1 MKLSLK
7 GLKGAT
13 TMSLLNNAIGNVG
26 SNPSNMPP
34 KKRPASGQ
42 TSTFQV
48 TAGSSSD
55 ATNATNSNLSYSATG
70 QILIDKGQII
80 RGEVTD
86 IRNNTVSIKVDLG
99 ETITYPL
106 QGDPELTIG
115 QTATFKAVETEDGIA
130 LKAISIK
137 PSQARLV
144 TINKA
149 LEEAGLQKNE
159 RNQMIVLELLNN
171 QMSIDKQSIQKI
183 IQQSLLNKN
192 ASIST
197 LVLMNKHNILINN
210 ETSTQFE
217 NYRNNEHQLSK
228 EIGTIADEIPKLLDK
243 VSTFTTSKNFLAI
256 NNGIMDILLKD
267 TNSSTTIPF
276 SSVVSSNVEISTLL
290 DILRPFAL
298 TDTLTDSIM
307 NHTATLRDVVNCI
320 QDSISM
326 AEHMDQEAQVPLL
339 GEEEN
344 SNNTN
349 TSLTDVFQ
357 APIIRHILDK
367 FTTQQFNNNA
377 LSTFLSLQNR
387 QTLSLS
393 LTNFPLPKDIQND
406 ILNGQIGTN
415 TLLHAI
421 KTALPFTN
429 PTDAKSLYS
438 NQVFQWVIKEH
449 IRSSMSLTTD
459 DIANNNVNDYYDAT
473 YNQINTLR
481 NFLLESGLTDTFR
494 QLNET
499 TNSFQENVEFIKVL
513 NQIFPYVQLPLKMKD
528 QFIHSDLYV
537 YTKKKNLRENPD
549 NISVLL
555 HLDMEHLGPL
565 DIHVQ
570 LTRGNVQA
578 KFYLEDDFSISLIRN
593 NIDLLEDAMAHKG
606 YLLQTEFEK
615 RHKEVDI
622 VKDIIEKDQ
631 KATSLKR
638 YSFDIRA

>member
-1 MKLSLK
+1 
-7 GLKGAT
+7 
-13 TMSLLNNAIGNVG
+13 MSLLNNAIGNVG
-26 SNPSNMPP
+26 SNPSNMTP
-34 KKRPASGQ
+34 KKRPSSGQ

-48 TAGSSSD
+48 TAGSSD
-55 ATNATNSNLSYSATG
+55 AANATNSNLSYSATG

-137 PSQARLV
+137 PSQARLA

-159 RNQMIVLELLNN
+159 RNQTIVLELLNN

-183 IQQSLLNKN
+183 IQQSLLNKY

-217 NYRNNEHQLSK
+217 NYRNHEHQINK

-256 NNGIMDILLKD
+256 NEGIMNIFLKD
-267 TNSSTTIPF
+267 TNISAEMPF
-276 SSVVSSNVEISTLL
+276 SSVINSKAEISTLL
-290 DILRPFAL
+290 DILKPFAL
-298 TDTLTDSIM
+298 TDSLTDTIM
-307 NHTATLRDVVNCI
+307 NSTATLRDVVDCI
-320 QDSISM
+320 QDSITM
-326 AEHMDQEAQVPLL
+326 AEHMSEEPQEPIL

-344 SNNTN
+344 SFSPNIRQ
-349 TSLTDVFQ
+349 TDTFQ
-357 APIIRHILDK
+357 SPIIRHILDQ
-367 FTTQQFNNNA
+367 FTNQQFSSNE
-377 LSTFLSLQNR
+377 LVTFLSPQNR
-387 QTLSLS
+387 QTLSLA
-393 LTNFPLPKDIQND
+393 LANFPLSQDIRD
-406 ILNGQIGTN
+406 AIINGQITTN
-415 TLLHAI
+415 KLLHAI
-421 KTALPFTN
+421 KTALPNTN
-429 PTDAKSLYS
+429 VVDAKSLYS

-459 DIANNNVNDYYDAT
+459 DLANNKINDYYDAS
-473 YNQINTLR
+473 YNQINALR
-481 NFLLESGLTDTFR
+481 NFLVDSGLRDAFTR
-494 QLNET
+494 LNET
-499 TNSFQENVEFIKVL
+499 TKNFQENLEFMKVL
-513 NQIFPYVQLPLKMKD
+513 NQLYPYVQLPLKMKD

-555 HLDMEHLGPL
+555 HLDMEYLGPM
-565 DIHVQ
+565 DIHIN
-570 LTRGNVQA
+570 LTRGNVQT
-578 KFYLEDDFSISLIRN
+578 KFYITDEFSTSLLRN
-593 NIDLLEDAMAHKG
+593 NIDLLEEAMTRNG
-606 YLLQTEFEK
+606 YLLQTEFIERK
-615 RHKEVDI
+615 KEIDI

-631 KATSLKR
+631 PTTSLKR